1 MTMQTTIRAA
11 TAADVPV
18 ILDFIKGLADYEKLR
33 DEVTATEEVLREE
46 LFGPRAVSEVILAY
60 AGETPV
66 GFALFFHNFSTFVG
80 RRGLYLEDLYVLPAW
95 RGMGV
100 GRQLLAF
107 LARVAVE
114 RKCGRFE
121 WTVLDW
127 NEPAIR
133 FYRSVGARSMDGWTI
148 FRIAGDALDRL
159 AGESPSQT
167 VK

>member
-1 MTMQTTIRAA
+1 MQTTIRAA

-18 ILDFIKGLADYEKLR
+18 ILEFIKGLADYEKLR
-33 DEVTATEEVLREE
+33 HEVTATEDGLRDE
-46 LFGPRAVSEVILAY
+46 LFGPRAVAEVILAY
-60 AGETPV
+60 AGDTPA

-100 GRQLLAF
+100 GRQLLAY

-114 RKCGRFE
+114 RNCGRFE

-133 FYRSVGARSMDGWTI
+133 FYRSVGAQPMDGWTI
-148 FRIAGDALDRL
+148 FRIVGEPLERL
-159 AGESPSQT
+159 ASESPSQT